1 MKINLLTFSIC
12 LILFGSQ
19 MKAQVVGG
27 SYEKL
32 AKLYNEGKYE
42 NCLYKA
48 DGYTYR
54 EENSKDAE
62 PYLYIAMSLYQL
74 SLSNDEE
81 IKEDYPDAIKQAIKY
96 TTRFAAK
103 DKEDGLYTV
112 NIEFVNKMKQAQK
125 DIIKEDFNTSKYSKA
140 IASAKIYDK
149 LNRIEDQQ
157 VALFIALSELL
168 SDNSQG
174 TNDYNDAST
183 KIKTDLK
190 ASKFAEDKII
200 KGLIVD
206 AFMKYTE
213 VLVKK
218 NKTEEAKKIIAFAKD
233 MYPSDG
239 YIKVQYNLL
248 FD

>member
-1 MKINLLTFSIC
+1 MKVNLLTFLIC
-12 LILFGSQ
+12 LILLGSQ
-19 MKAQVVGG
+19 LKAQVIGG
-27 SYEKL
+27 TYEKL

-62 PYLYIAMSLYQL
+62 PYLYIAMSLYQI
-74 SLSNDEE
+74 SLSTDEE
-81 IKEDYPDAIKQAIKY
+81 IQEDYPDAIKQAIKY
-96 TTRFAAK
+96 TGRFASK
-103 DKEDGLYTV
+103 DKEDALYTV

-125 DIIKEDFNTSKYSKA
+125 DEIKEEFNNAKYSKA
-140 IASAKIYDK
+140 IIAAKAYDNM
-149 LNRIEDQQ
+149 NREEDQQ
-157 VALFIALSELL
+157 VALFIALNELL

-174 TNDYNDAST
+174 QNHYNDAST
-183 KIKTDLK
+183 KIKADLK
-190 ASKFAEDKII
+190 ANKFKEDKIL
-200 KGLIVD
+200 KSLLVD

-218 NKTEEAKKIIAFAKD
+218 NKTEDAKKVIAFAKEI
-233 MYPSDG
+233 YPSDG

-248 FD
+248 YN